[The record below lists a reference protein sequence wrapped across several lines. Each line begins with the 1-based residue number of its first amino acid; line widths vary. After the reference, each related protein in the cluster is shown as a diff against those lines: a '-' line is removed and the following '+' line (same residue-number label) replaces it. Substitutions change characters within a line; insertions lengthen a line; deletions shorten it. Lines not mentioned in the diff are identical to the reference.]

1 MSGGAGI
8 GGAGSGAAGTIAV
21 TTPTGRGVIRPPQAL
36 YFDASVMDFPIDDD
50 GRYIEVHPVD
60 HKASMLLIPLQG
72 SIAGAPDQGTEWFDI
87 PVASEAIMTQRV
99 TDIVRSRWASLIANG
114 DIGNIT
120 VTAQV
125 RGRADRAYIRVQ
137 YENLRDPHRK
147 PANPYRTITIN
158 G

>member
-21 TTPTGRGVIRPPQAL
+21 TSEDGRGVVRPPQAL
-36 YFDASVMDFPIDDD
+36 YFDASVMDFPIDDN

-60 HKASMLLIPLQG
+60 HKASMLLIPLKG
-72 SIAGAPDQGTEWFDI
+72 SIAGAPDQGSPWLSLPMTDETSMTARATEL
-87 PVASEAIMTQRV
+87 VLG
-99 TDIVRSRWASLIANG
+99 RWASLIANG
-114 DIGNIT
+114 DIGGVT
-120 VTAQV
+120 VYATP
-125 RGRADRAYIRVQ
+125 RGPEGRAFVRVQ
-137 YENLRDPHRK
+137 YENLRDPQRK